1 MKKVVFAALV
11 VAMGMGIGTGSAFA
25 DGNSLAAGSKSL
37 GITVHD
43 EIMIKYKLGLDKGL
57 ALLLGFGLRNSDE
70 NTPAGSEGTELQLE
84 AGIRKY
90 LKIGDLAPFA
100 EGGLQ
105 IVSNSGGTTDRTGFQ
120 IFAGAGAEYFFHKQF
135 SIEGSAGVGLS
146 LDSYKT
152 AGTTTS
158 STTLSTQRLGMGL
171 NFYF

>member
-11 VAMGMGIGTGSAFA
+11 VAMGMGIGSGNAFA
-25 DGNSLAAGSKSL
+25 EGNKLGYGSKSL

-43 EIMIKYKLGLDKGL
+43 EIMIKYKLGLDKDL
-57 ALLLGFGLRNSDE
+57 ALLLGFGLRNSNE
-70 NTPAGSEGTELQLE
+70 NTPAGSKGTELQLE

-90 LKIGDLAPFA
+90 LKIADLAPFA

-105 IVSNSGGTTDRTGFQ
+105 VISNSGGTTDRTGFQ
-120 IFAGAGAEYFFHKQF
+120 IFAGAGAEYFLNKQF